1 MERIL
6 SDVKVLWSNLYRN
19 VRTLFIAFTRPK
31 ESYLGYRLLATLSKY
46 RDEFKDIADLRYK
59 FLLKILLK
67 KGLKESDLAY
77 APMVISMNLISK
89 VVSRSPNYSVVTV
102 ATKGFKNPKLLS
114 AAITF
119 SKGGEWIYSGAR
131 MVIIT
136 YNPEVSMKS
145 IKLLSDNVARK
156 LWSEIT
162 SKILRTGISGVRYLD
177 VIESLRINNV
187 FSVIVL
193 NSKSY
198 GIEEIRAVISDGS
211 EYREVKIPVR
221 VPEWSIEDLPPPIID
236 EIKVA
241 IINPIKKG
249 LPFAAKGAFI
259 TGPPGVGKSV
269 MAEALASALGLKV
282 VELRPQTYR
291 SMWYGA
297 TEKMLNAIFQQVMKR
312 RKEVALIIDDAEF
325 ISSRKYT
332 IHEAHISEISTVLYH
347 LQRHDRPFTVLTAN
361 NPDLVDPAIL
371 RPGRIDVMLVLGY
384 PDREMRRKA
393 ILRNVERYRIR
404 IDESLVDE
412 IVSIS
417 RWFSLAEVD
426 AFIRLAAGKGEGR
439 IGKEEVEWA
448 RRRFNV
454 RESERASMQ
463 EYLRWWASKVQGIV
477 ITYIPRENE
486 I

>member
-1 MERIL
+1 MF

-46 RDEFKDIADLRYK
+46 KDEFKDITDLRYK

-67 KGLKESDLAY
+67 KGLRESDLAY
-77 APMVISMNLISK
+77 APMVISLNLLSK
-89 VVSRSPNYSVVTV
+89 VVSRSPDYSVVTV

-119 SKGGEWIYSGAR
+119 SKGGEWMYSGAR
-131 MVIIT
+131 MVLIT
-136 YNPEVSMKS
+136 YNPEVSIKS
-145 IKLLSDNVARK
+145 LKLLSDSVARK

-162 SKILRTGISGVRYLD
+162 SKILRTGISSARYLD
-177 VIESLRINNV
+177 VIESLRINSV

-384 PDREMRRKA
+384 PDREMRKKA
-393 ILRNVERYRIR
+393 ILRNVGRYKIK
-404 IDESLVDE
+404 INEGLVDE

-439 IGKEEVEWA
+439 IGKEEIEWA

-454 RESERASMQ
+454 RESERASIQ